1 MTSGVTKLPPHVGYQ
16 LWSTLTKKGYSP
28 FRTVEPPTMQGEMTW
43 PWSYSFSF
51 GSWGSGSI
59 LFRKMCITFFNAG
72 IAVEAAHWHYY
83 QAVVELPNVEKAPGR
98 NKQWLGKPP
107 VSAES
112 KVKERHTSLLSE
124 AFCESLYSME
134 WDRCEVILLCW
145 ASNKDSPSASL

>member
-1 MTSGVTKLPPHVGYQ
+1 
-16 LWSTLTKKGYSP
+16 
-28 FRTVEPPTMQGEMTW
+28 
-43 PWSYSFSF
+43 
-51 GSWGSGSI
+51 
-59 LFRKMCITFFNAG
+59 
-72 IAVEAAHWHYY
+72 
-83 QAVVELPNVEKAPGR
+83 VVELPNVEKAPGR